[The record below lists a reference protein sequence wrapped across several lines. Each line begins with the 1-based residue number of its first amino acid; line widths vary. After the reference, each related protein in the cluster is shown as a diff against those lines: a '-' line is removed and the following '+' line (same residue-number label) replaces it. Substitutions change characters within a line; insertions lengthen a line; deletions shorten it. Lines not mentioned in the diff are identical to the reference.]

1 MKIESFAAG
10 ILGTNCYFV
19 QNEETKETVIVD
31 PGGCSKRMRDY
42 LTGEQLKPAAILLTH
57 GHFDH
62 MMGVPELLKDYDIP
76 VYIHESDFNILGD
89 PEVNLSAI
97 YTKGMTVQKVNQ
109 VKEGQVLEF
118 AGFSFR
124 VIYTPGHTVDGCCY
138 YMEEEGIL
146 FSGDTLFQASVG
158 RSDLPTGSEATLIRS
173 IKEKLMQLP
182 DTVKVLPGHMGA
194 TTIGEERKW
203 NPYL

>member
-42 LTGEQLKPAAILLTH
+42 LVSERLKPVAVLLTH

-76 VYIHESDFNILGD
+76 VYIHESEFNILED
-89 PEVNLSAI
+89 PQVNLSAT
-97 YTKGMTVQKVNQ
+97 YTKGMTIHKANQ
-109 VKEGQVLEF
+109 VREGQVLEL
-118 AGFSFR
+118 AGSSFR

-194 TTIGEERKW
+194 TTIGEERRF